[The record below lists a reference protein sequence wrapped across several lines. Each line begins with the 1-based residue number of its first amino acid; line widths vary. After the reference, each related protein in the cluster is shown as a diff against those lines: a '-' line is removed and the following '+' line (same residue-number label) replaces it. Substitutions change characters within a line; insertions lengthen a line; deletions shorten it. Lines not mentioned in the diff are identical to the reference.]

1 VNEVPLEAGFEGTP
15 GCRAAIGVAEQLGL
29 PLSRPLL
36 VQESNNTVVWL
47 RPYPIIA
54 KVGTHAYGVETL
66 IREHGLALALAATGA
81 SIPQPFPGT
90 APIHHSETGFIVT
103 LWNRLDHDP
112 NAEVDGPSVGRSLAK
127 IHDALRIA
135 AWNFQAFGPAW
146 NMPGE
151 HCSMT

>member
-1 VNEVPLEAGFEGTP
+1 L
-15 GCRAAIGVAEQLGL
+15 
-29 PLSRPLL
+29 
-36 VQESNNTVVWL
+36 L